1 MVPKTCAYRLPDGS
15 QCTEDFFGF
24 GGEAE
29 YCWKHQAYQNMT
41 DEEKEK
47 RKQIDDSIHAL
58 RNPDADIR
66 LRAIWGDGGWE
77 AHFTGGLG
85 MFNDDSSAIDAL
97 ASALDDDNTEVR
109 REAVWALPSPDLR
122 TEMHFVTALG
132 DVDESVRRIAAKQL
146 MLDENPFAPSG
157 DTRVFEALISALDD
171 ESPDVREKAI
181 ISLGNRAHSQSSQAL
196 VNALKNDDFE
206 VRWKAAYGL
215 GTMNIRGVMK
225 GSKEAVEPLIAA
237 LGDEKSFVRE

>member
-1 MVPKTCAYRLPDGS
+1 
-15 QCTEDFFGF
+15 
-24 GGEAE
+24 
-29 YCWKHQAYQNMT
+29 MT

-47 RKQIDDSIHAL
+47 GKQINDSIHAL

-66 LRAIWGDGGWE
+66 LRAIDSLRATPTVVTPGGDDDDYE
-77 AHFTGGLG
+77 EKTVYSK
-85 MFNDDSSAIDAL
+85 MDSSVIDAL

-132 DVDESVRRIAAKQL
+132 DVDESVRRIAAQQL

-206 VRWKAAYGL
+206 VRWRAAYAL

-225 GSKEAVEPLIAA
+225 GSKEVVEPLIAA
-237 LGDEKSFVRE
+237 LGDEKSLVREY